1 MASLVLYGSKQ
12 DWHVWKVLVTAKY
25 ANAKITLEEDFDKK
39 AIAAAEARYKVV
51 QLLSSSKA
59 KNNSKMLLFKAHT

>member
-39 AIAAAEARYKVV
+39 AIAAVAGTDRLPVLKVAD
-51 QLLSSSKA
+51 KIYRNTE
-59 KNNSKMLLFKAHT
+59 K